1 MTQEGAKL
9 ESERTRVTEAQEHE
23 PTSKQL
29 ANAMRIKMSSID
41 KVICNRRESQERIIK
56 SYRGLVVSV
65 ASSYQGKGLSLQDLI
80 QVSTPAS
87 TPTLFSKLFYEIDH
101 YCFSRKGALDFF
113 EGQRSLILRED

>member
-29 ANAMRIKMSSID
+29 ANVMRVKMRSID
-41 KVICNRRESQERIIK
+41 KVIRNRRESQERIIK

-65 ASSYQGKGLSLQDLI
+65 ASSYQGKGLSLEDLI

-87 TPTLFSKLFYEIDH
+87 THT
-101 YCFSRKGALDFF
+101 
-113 EGQRSLILRED
+113 